1 MNPLHNKPPC
11 GKCQKARLLMRKLG
25 LPVPLLHQPQQP
37 ALLAKPPSN
46 PWLQGQSTGPM
57 AESPESMKRPT

>member
-46 PWLQGQSTGPM
+46 PWLTHPQFQPT
-57 AESPESMKRPT
+57 RPLDEA